1 MGLTLEQKDVLRKEI
16 EQRLKALAGELRGDA
31 ERVGQEPYGELAGAT
46 HDSGDE
52 SVADLVADLGQAD
65 LTRDLAEQR
74 ELQAAAQRIAED
86 SYGACAD
93 CGVDIPFARLQA
105 NPGAL
110 RCLPCQG
117 RYEKTHGQK
126 AGPSL

>member
-16 EQRLKALAGELRGDA
+16 EQRLKALDAELRGDA

-74 ELQAAAQRIAED
+74 ELQAAAKRIAED
-86 SYGACAD
+86 RYGVCAD
-93 CGVDIPFARLQA
+93 CGADIPFARLRA

-117 RYEKTHGQK
+117 RHEKTHGQK